1 MRWYEPSIKE
11 NKMTE
16 NISDSVCK
24 ELYCKWRSSDIDK
37 KLENRANVFTTWD
50 REKYMRGNKGDY
62 LACRKDD
69 LQDVHIIGKD
79 IFAKTYE
86 AKQ

>member
-24 ELYCKWRSSDIDK
+24 ELYCKW
-37 KLENRANVFTTWD
+37 NRANVFTTWD

>member
-1 MRWYEPSIKE
+1 M
-11 NKMTE
+11 
-16 NISDSVCK
+16 
-24 ELYCKWRSSDIDK
+24 
-37 KLENRANVFTTWD
+37 ENRANVFTTWD

>member
-1 MRWYEPSIKE
+1 
-11 NKMTE
+11 MTE